1 MIDLFYYTI
10 YGCGTSRIWV
20 NVALSTLRRKK
31 GWAVETNPSQSF
43 EGNRNGETRQVG
55 DPSQGQKLAQD
66 QDAKRRAGCDAQAA
80 ERVFTIGDMAREF
93 GVSLRALRFYE
104 DRGLL
109 HPRRRGTARLY
120 CGRDR
125 LHLRMILKGKQLG
138 FTLTEIHDILV
149 SRESPIEGADLELSL
164 HPDQIAAQIRHLERQ
179 RADLDAALVE
189 LRHAHERAAENAHCT
204 AA

>member
-1 MIDLFYYTI
+1 M
-10 YGCGTSRIWV
+10 
-20 NVALSTLRRKK
+20 
-31 GWAVETNPSQSF
+31 EPNPGQNIA
-43 EGNRNGETRQVG
+43 GNRHAEARQG
-55 DPSQGQKLAQD
+55 GGLSQAQD
-66 QDAKRRAGCDAQAA
+66 NKKHAGCDAPGPT
-80 ERVFTIGDMAREF
+80 ELLFTIGDMAREF

-109 HPRRRGTARLY
+109 HPLRRGTARLY

-138 FTLTEIHDILV
+138 FTLTEIQDILV
-149 SRESPIEGADLELSL
+149 SRGSPIEGADLELSL

-189 LRHAHERAAENAHCT
+189 LRHAHERAMENAHCT